1 MLLQTW
7 LTDLQ
12 STDTNKRQEAALI
25 LGTLDEADALEAIG
39 AQYRVESDAK
49 VKATLAWAGKRLHAA
64 RQAGYK
70 TIDAIFQHFRIND
83 EIHPAQADAEQQ
95 EAMHRIQYQME
106 MDALR
111 HRQSSANKQV
121 INRMAG
127 GMMFGLPGLLL
138 SGMNSPSALEVRSL
152 NQVNQTPRRTPP
164 TRPADTDITML
175 LRRLSYETEWE
186 KRARAASD
194 LAVMINN
201 PQAIPHL
208 ARAFTQDRS
217 EQVREAA
224 QSAAKL
230 LYWNHTYWHMNEDGS
245 LAAEIARRLGY
256 APAASPVIES
266 PVEPSADWLMGDD
279 LPSEGAVV
287 QPRRSLLHADKAA
300 PKVAAPPAD
309 DDLFAAE
316 YVEKRKPTQP
326 AKPRKSNNSGLI
338 LLLLVGAMIVLVCG
352 GITVIALEGARF
364 MQEVVTNPELVNMVN
379 ALAATPE
386 GYDTPPADVNQR
398 GRLERFQPVQAFVS
412 MEMDDA
418 WTFSAD
424 AGDEITLI
432 TLVPEESLYYPRL
445 FLYDPDGRLL
455 ASRADEISVT
465 LNAPLTFILPE
476 GGRYTVVVSAPL
488 LETQYELTLQYVPKL
503 GG

>member
-12 STDTNKRQEAALI
+12 STDANQRHEAALI
-25 LGTLDEADALEAIG
+25 LGTLDEADALEAVG
-39 AQYRVESDAK
+39 VQYRAESDAK
-49 VKATLAWAGKRLHAA
+49 VKATLGWTGKRLQAA

-83 EIHPAQADAEQQ
+83 EIHPPQVDAEQQ
-95 EAMHRIQYQME
+95 EAMRRIQYQME

-111 HRQSSANKQV
+111 QRESSAGQQV
-121 INRMAG
+121 VNRMAG

-138 SGMNSPSALEVRSL
+138 SGMSSHTSLEVRSL
-152 NQVNQTPRRTPP
+152 NQVNQPQRRTLP

-208 ARAFTQDRS
+208 ARAFVQDRS

-230 LYWNHTYWHMNEDGS
+230 LYWNNLYWHMDQDGS
-245 LAAEIARRLGY
+245 LAAEIARRLGH
-256 APAASPVIES
+256 APAIPVTAA
-266 PVEPSADWLMGDD
+266 PVETLPADDWLADD
-279 LPSEGAVV
+279 AAAPLQEAVA
-287 QPRRSLLHADKAA
+287 PRRSLIHADKSA

-309 DDLFAAE
+309 ADLFAVE
-316 YVEKRKPTQP
+316 YVEKRKAVQP
-326 AKPRKSNNSGLI
+326 AKPRKSNNGGLF
-338 LLLLVGAMIVLVCG
+338 LLLVGAMIVLVCG
-352 GITVIALEGARF
+352 GIAVIALEGAKVV
-364 MQEVVTNPELVNMVN
+364 QEVVTNPELVNMVN

-386 GYDTPPADVNQR
+386 GYDTLPASVNPR
-398 GRLERFQPVQAFVS
+398 GRIERFQPVQAFVS

-418 WTFSAD
+418 WTFSAE

-432 TLVPEESLYYPRL
+432 TLVPEESLFPRL

-455 ASRADEISVT
+455 ASRADEISIT
-465 LNAPLTFILPE
+465 LNTPLTLTLPE
-476 GGRYTVVVSAPL
+476 GGRYTVLVNAPL
-488 LETQYELTLQYVPKL
+488 FETQYELTLQYVPRF